1 MGNRWSRKADH
12 VELNFEKLLTEQR
25 LEKERKETKM
35 KGLITNELQLNAE
48 NAVNRPDETGKWL
61 KFVVISDTHCQMD
74 QLMEKIP
81 DGDVLVHCGD
91 FTNSGGEEAVRE
103 FNEQLEK
110 LPHRYKIVVPG
121 NHDTDFDT
129 REKYRSSASSTQ
141 TVRLLTEPT
150 ILLDSSINIEGIK
163 IYGSPWV
170 PLCGDATFYVPAG
183 EEMQEKWAKIP
194 EDLDI
199 LITHGPPLGYLDRSE
214 RGEHCGDADLLDAVQ
229 LKNPKYHLFG
239 HIHERYGAMT
249 NGKTTFRNAAQCTLW
264 GKICR
269 LPIVF
274 YMKVP
279 DGNDGSTWKSYT
291 KFEEI
296 DK

>member
-12 VELNFEKLLTEQR
+12 VELNF
-25 LEKERKETKM
+25 
-35 KGLITNELQLNAE
+35 E

-74 QLMEKIP
+74 QLMAKIP

-129 REKYRSSASSTQ
+129 REKYRY
-141 TVRLLTEPT
+141 
-150 ILLDSSINIEGIK
+150 IEGIK
-163 IYGSPWV
+163 IYGSPWI

-249 NGKTTFRNAAQCTLW
+249 NGKTTFINAAQCTLW